1 MKRPQSAIT
10 RVDDANSTASKPIR
24 PLSGVSDT
32 TLRFQN
38 SVDQLLSKANYSLQL
53 MNIHDSLQLFEQAF
67 KKGEHQLS
75 SIRLVKLVEDVVLQL
90 VKVIVKS
97 EDNLIS
103 QQILNRLLIW
113 CQIQQSNEDIIHI
126 RCPPY
131 IQVRVLN
138 AYGDFLR
145 KQNKYDESTHYLQ
158 LSLQMLSQ
166 YKFDS
171 SIDELVGQTY
181 MLLSSNSLYTNHYA
195 QAIQEAQ
202 AALQHLQQAAI
213 STNKITE
220 ELHESICDTYI
231 NLGIA
236 KEQEKQFQEAHYNY
250 YSSLVY
256 SQQNLNESK
265 QMKIQQIY
273 DQFLSRQA
281 AYLQKLQFQQQKSL
295 KQINSVTGFNQK
307 KPQQSALLQQPFVD
321 LVKNANDQSNG
332 KLNSNFFKKKQ
343 KIIKSVE
350 RQKQNEERA
359 ILKFKPY
366 LNKMPG
372 QSSQVLKF
380 KPNQMLL
387 NSQIPRP
394 QSPLKQPFV
403 NNGIKIMKVSN
414 KPDYKVQNK
423 SLPSYKSD
431 MFLAKKLQGQQQQQQ
446 PQQFSSSTS
455 QLNSAKI
462 YSSKQTYGQSQQT
475 FQSEVLYKNK
485 TNQFL
490 SQQSTNMHQIPSK
503 FIQYLEQ
510 NINESN
516 LLKNGNVQLLQSY
529 QNIHL
534 PSIESQSGIQEIY
547 QGTMSIYLF
556 SQQNIL
562 YFQYLASEIAD
573 QFAVNLGPKKIK
585 LIGNSLN
592 VSDVNNQFNTINQN
606 PLGMKNVLLSFSV
619 EYFRYAKIN
628 LDKQCFQLP
637 YNQANQFYI
646 YIPEQNQ
653 NLLIQV
659 KNEYE
664 SLVFLVD
671 SFEENGQTSKD
682 QEIQPIFNHKS
693 NSVVSDE
700 IHPLLAEQI
709 KQIDEDVQPVFE
721 EQEEKL
727 ATSQEYSQDF
737 EPTPIMEEAPQD
749 KFIQKSSSLPQNNN
763 GKNQYDGME
772 KFTIKIESEDQR
784 QQVIEVYATDKKQQ
798 QDEEIKEEEDHEL
811 NAAALLI
818 QKKFREKRMNLK
830 H

>member
-213 STNKITE
+213 STNKTTE

-236 KEQEKQFQEAHYNY
+236 KEHEKQFQEAHYNY

-281 AYLQKLQFQQQKSL
+281 AYLQKLQFQQQKTL
-295 KQINSVTGFNQK
+295 KKYNSAAGFNFK
-307 KPQQSALLQQPFVD
+307 KPQQATLTQQPFVD
-321 LVKNANDQSNG
+321 LVKNPTDQTNG

-350 RQKQNEERA
+350 RQRYNEEKA
-359 ILKFKPY
+359 MLKFKPY
-366 LNKMPG
+366 LNKIP
-372 QSSQVLKF
+372 SSQSTQILKF
-380 KPNQMLL
+380 KPNQILL
-387 NSQIPRP
+387 NSQLPRP
-394 QSPLKQPFV
+394 QSPLKQPYT
-403 NNGIKIMKVSN
+403 NNGIKIMKVGN
-414 KPDYKVQNK
+414 KPEYKIQNK
-423 SLPSYKSD
+423 SLTSYKPD
-431 MFLAKKLQGQQQQQQ
+431 LFITKQQQSQQH
-446 PQQFSSSTS
+446 QFSQSTS
-455 QLNSAKI
+455 KLNSANI
-462 YSSKQTYGQSQQT
+462 SSKQPFNQTQQT
-475 FQSEVLYKNK
+475 FQSELFYKNK
-485 TNQFL
+485 TNQL
-490 SQQSTNMHQIPSK
+490 ITQPNNNIHQIPSK

-510 NINESN
+510 SINECN

-556 SQQNIL
+556 TQQNIL
-562 YFQYLASEIAD
+562 YFQYLASEITD

-606 PLGMKNVLLSFSV
+606 PLGMKNTLISFSV

-628 LDKQCFQLP
+628 LEKQSFQLP

-659 KNEYE
+659 KNDYE

-671 SFEENGQTSKD
+671 AFEDNGQISKD

-727 ATSQEYSQDF
+727 VTSQEYSQDF
-737 EPTPIMEEAPQD
+737 EPTPIMEEIPSD
-749 KFIQKSSSLPQNNN
+749 KFIQKSSSLPQNTS
-763 GKNQYDGME
+763 KNQYDGME

-798 QDEEIKEEEDHEL
+798 QDEEVKQEEDHEL

-818 QKKFREKRMNLK
+818 QKKFRAKRMNLK

>member
-10 RVDDANSTASKPIR
+10 RVDDANSTASKLIR

-53 MNIHDSLQLFEQAF
+53 MNINDSLQLFEQAF

-236 KEQEKQFQEAHYNY
+236 KEHEKQFQEAHYNY

-295 KQINSVTGFNQK
+295 KQFNSVAGFSQK
-307 KPQQSALLQQPFVD
+307 KPQQSAFLQQPFVD
-321 LVKNANDQSNG
+321 LVKNSTDQTSG

-350 RQKQNEERA
+350 RQKYNEEKA
-359 ILKFKPY
+359 MLKFKPY
-366 LNKMPG
+366 LNKMPS
-372 QSSQVLKF
+372 QSNQIIKF
-380 KPNQMLL
+380 KPNQILL
-387 NSQIPRP
+387 NSQLPRP
-394 QSPLKQPFV
+394 QSPFKQPYT

-414 KPDYKVQNK
+414 KPEYKIQNK
-423 SLPSYKSD
+423 ALTSYKQD
-431 MFLAKKLQGQQQQQQ
+431 LYFTKQQQSQQ
-446 PQQFSSSTS
+446 QQFSSSTS

-462 YSSKQTYGQSQQT
+462 QNKQPSQTQQT
-475 FQSEVLYKNK
+475 FQSEILYKNK

-490 SQQSTNMHQIPSK
+490 TQSNNNIHQIPSK

-562 YFQYLASEIAD
+562 YFQYLASEITD

-606 PLGMKNVLLSFSV
+606 PLGMKNILLNFSV

-628 LDKQCFQLP
+628 LEKQSFQLP

-646 YIPEQNQ
+646 YIAEQNQ

-659 KNEYE
+659 KNDYE

-671 SFEENGQTSKD
+671 AFEENGQISKD

-693 NSVVSDE
+693 NSVISDE

-727 ATSQEYSQDF
+727 VTSQEYSQDF
-737 EPTPIMEEAPQD
+737 EPTPIMEEIPQD
-749 KFIQKSSSLPQNNN
+749 KHIQKSQTMPQTNNQ
-763 GKNQYDGME
+763 NQYNGME

-818 QKKFREKRMNLK
+818 QKKFREKKKNLK